1 MHTNE
6 IEELP
11 LEETIQDII
20 TDGEIYFTIS
30 FWNDLS
36 KNEKQG

>member
-1 MHTNE
+1 MHTIE

-20 TDGEIYFTIS
+20 TDGESYFTIS
-30 FWNDLS
+30 FWNDLLN
-36 KNEKQG
+36 NEKQD

>member
-1 MHTNE
+1 MHTLE

-11 LEETIQDII
+11 LEETIQDTIM
-20 TDGEIYFTIS
+20 DGESYFTIS

-36 KNEKQG
+36 TNGKQD